1 MGKKLT
7 KRGRECKIPTFNV
20 ANSIILN
27 SKMVKTLIQITKFS

>member
-7 KRGRECKIPTFNV
+7 KRGRKCKIPTFNV